1 MSLVLVTG
9 GAGFI
14 GSHTVDRLLQ
24 LGYDVR
30 ILDNL
35 QKPVHLKG
43 KPSYVPAEAEFIL
56 GDVRDRETI
65 ENALNDVE
73 YIFHLA
79 AYQDYLPDFST
90 FFHVNSVST
99 ALIYEIA
106 VAKNLPIKKIIVA
119 SSQFVT
125 GEGIYRS
132 ASGKLYYPKRRSN
145 QQLEKGQWDF
155 TDEDGIKLEYVWTPE
170 TYAAPPNQYAISKYS
185 QELMALNFGVRYNI
199 PSVAM
204 RYSIVQGSRQ
214 SFYNMYSGACRI
226 FSLSYYFDKA
236 PVVYEDGLMQR
247 DFVNVH
253 DVVDANILAM
263 TDDRADYQAFNVGG
277 GISYTV
283 KEFAG
288 LVAAEFGKSSIK
300 PNITGEYR
308 FGDTRNACSDIT
320 KLKGL
325 GWSPKRAASDS
336 VKEYIEYLKAQ
347 TDIEDILDYAEKTMK
362 NLNVVRKSIKRIK

>member
-1 MSLVLVTG
+1 MALVLVTG

-30 ILDNL
+30 ILDSL

-43 KPSYVPAEAEFIL
+43 KPDYIPKEAEFIL
-56 GDVRDRETI
+56 GDVRDRDTLSKALK
-65 ENALNDVE
+65 NADYV
-73 YIFHLA
+73 FHFA

-90 FFHVNSVST
+90 FFHVNSVGT

-106 VAKNLPIKKIIVA
+106 VAEKLPIKKVIVA
-119 SSQFVT
+119 SSQFVN

-132 ASGKLYYPKRRSN
+132 KNGKLYYPKRRTN
-145 QQLEKGQWDF
+145 EQLEKGLWDF
-155 TDEDGIKLEYVWTPE
+155 TDEHGEKLEYMLTPE
-170 TYAAPPNQYAISKYS
+170 TYASPPNQYAISKYS
-185 QELMALNFGVRYNI
+185 QELMAMNFGERYNI
-199 PSVAM
+199 PSVAL

-236 PVVYEDGLMQR
+236 PVVYEDGMMHR
-247 DFVNVH
+247 DFVNIH
-253 DVVDANILAM
+253 DVVDANILVM
-263 TDDRADYQAFNVGG
+263 LDKKADYNTFNVGG
-277 GISYTV
+277 GKAYTV
-283 KEFAG
+283 KEFAEI
-288 LVAAEFGKSSIK
+288 VAKEFGKENIK

-320 KLKGL
+320 KLKSL
-325 GWSPKRAASDS
+325 GWQAKRTASDS
-336 VKEYIEYLKAQ
+336 IKEYISYLNSQK
-347 TDIEDILDYAEKTMK
+347 DVKDILDYAEKTMK
-362 NLNVVRKSIKRIK
+362 GLNVVRKSGKAL